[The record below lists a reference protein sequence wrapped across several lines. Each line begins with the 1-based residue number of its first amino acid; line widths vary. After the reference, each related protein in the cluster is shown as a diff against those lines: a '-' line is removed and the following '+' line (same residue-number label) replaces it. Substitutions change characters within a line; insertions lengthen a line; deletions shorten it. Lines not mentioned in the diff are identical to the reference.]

1 MGTHQEP
8 EITIA
13 AWLWCKGFQFL
24 GCIPDTERRNR
35 FLFEFEDKDGL
46 AAGLRR
52 EFLNGGQVAA
62 KQYAAALSDLK
73 AQLYSAKDGNGYGK
87 GQQASRR

>member
-1 MGTHQEP
+1 MRIHSEP

-13 AWLWCKGFQFL
+13 AFLWCKGLQFL
-24 GCIPDTERRNR
+24 GCVPDCDRRNH
-35 FLFEFEDKDGL
+35 LVFEFEDEGERAVGL
-46 AAGLRR
+46 TR

-73 AQLYSAKDGNGYGK
+73 AQLYSAKDGNGH
-87 GQQASRR
+87 GQHRKYR